1 MGGKFVEAFVEGFTS
16 AGTGLAAGS
25 VGMFDGLMKT
35 ADGTLTS
42 IAEFGATAAGIAV
55 VLGIVAAVLKRTSR
69 KVVR

>member
-1 MGGKFVEAFVEGFTS
+1 MGGNFVTAFVEGFTT

-35 ADGTLTS
+35 AEGTLTS
-42 IAEFGATAAGIAV
+42 IAEVGATAAGIAV
-55 VLGIVAAVLKRTSR
+55 VLGIVAAILKRTGR